1 MNTYRFILEKY
12 RGISTRYTCP
22 QCGRKHTFTRY
33 IDTENNN
40 QYLSD
45 KVGKCNRLDKCGY
58 HYTPR
63 QYFTDNPHKRDN
75 FLVVDGSL
83 RSCGHNDIPRE
94 HFTDNLHKRDR
105 YLVEDGSLRPF
116 TDNPWKREDRDVCSF
131 VQKHRYFEQMN
142 MNKPA
147 PSRPAQMKLKS
158 EN

>member
-12 RGISTRYTCP
+12 RGISTRYI
-22 QCGRKHTFTRY
+22 Y
-33 IDTENNN
+33 TENNN
-40 QYLSD
+40 NYLSER
-45 KVGKCNRLDKCGY
+45 VGKCEYY
-58 HYTPR
+58 HTPR
-63 QYFTDNPHKRDN
+63 EY
-75 FLVVDGSL
+75 
-83 RSCGHNDIPRE
+83 
-94 HFTDNLHKRDR
+94 
-105 YLVEDGSLRPF
+105 F